1 VGQTH
6 TSRDLAPVDA
16 RFDASWSVTQRIGS
30 IRKRRAGRAFT
41 LIELL
46 VVVAILG
53 LLMAI
58 VLGSLVNVRVSA
70 KGFMCKNKLR
80 NVAFDFIQFA
90 DDYAHP
96 WRGESDDDGK
106 PGFRLV
112 DFQERVYGIAEFW
125 RIPGGM
131 ATSSA
136 GGMVLPTK
144 PYKASDQPLMCPAGP
159 QQLERTALLPMH
171 KKPVRPLQNV
181 SIGMNMRLH
190 RATEWKD
197 GEFVFKDIRLSKRIM
212 EHPSVPLVFDV
223 DGEQALENDMN
234 TPLTAVLPYYSAPPL
249 ETPDAYSDG
258 AFWFPGMRH
267 GGRMNVAFIGGH
279 VLSSLDPLNESGWDW
294 TDPLPAN

>member
-1 VGQTH
+1 MRLSRGMLVLRGSAVGQTH
-6 TSRDLAPVDA
+6 TSRNAAPVNA
-16 RFDASWSVTQRIGS
+16 RFSADRSVLRRIGS
-30 IRKRRAGRAFT
+30 IRRRRAGRAFT
-41 LIELL
+41 LVELL
-46 VVVAILG
+46 VVVAILS

-112 DFQERVYGIAEFW
+112 DFQERVYGVAEFW

-131 ATSSA
+131 TSSSA
-136 GGMVLPTK
+136 GGLVLPTK
-144 PYKASDQPLMCPAGP
+144 PYKAADQPLICPAGP
-159 QQLERTALLPMH
+159 QQLERVALLPMH
-171 KKPVRPLQNV
+171 QKPVRPLQNV

-197 GEFVFKDIRLSKRIM
+197 GELVFKDIRLSKRVM

-223 DGEQALENDMN
+223 DGEQAFKNDLD
-234 TPLTAVLPYYSAPPL
+234 TPLASVLPYYSAPP
-249 ETPDAYSDG
+249 A
-258 AFWFPGMRH
+258 
-267 GGRMNVAFIGGH
+267 
-279 VLSSLDPLNESGWDW
+279 
-294 TDPLPAN
+294 